1 MIRTTLLPLGL
12 ALMLGLP
19 GTVAPAQTSSHEGHA
34 VAELSLT
41 LNNGAKWQGDA
52 SMIQGMSGIRDAMVR
67 RMGSIHDNTLP
78 SDNYPAL
85 AAEVQGQV
93 DYMVENC
100 QLSPEV
106 DEQLHMV
113 LGQVLE
119 GVAAMEGGDDPRAGA
134 VRIVQAL
141 NAYGEHFEHPGWQS
155 IE

>member
-1 MIRTTLLPLGL
+1 MIRTILLPLGL

-19 GTVAPAQTSSHEGHA
+19 GTVALAQTSSHEGHA
-34 VAELSLT
+34 AAELSLT
-41 LNNGAKWQGDA
+41 LHNGAKWQGDA
-52 SMIQGMSGIRDAMVR
+52 SMIQGMSGIRDAIAR
-67 RMGSIHDNTLP
+67 NMGSIHDNTLP
-78 SDNYPAL
+78 PDSYPAL

-100 QLSPEV
+100 HLSPEV

-119 GVAAMEGGDDPRAGA
+119 GVVAMEDGDDPRAGA

-141 NAYGEHFEHPGWQS
+141 NAYGEHFEHPGWQAL
-155 IE
+155 E